1 MEGGG
6 RQGSRT
12 FKDSSLKAA
21 ETNLW
26 LILSFLIYLVDLL
39 VTFFLDSGS
48 GGVPPLSFPFLHHA
62 HVNVIENSFVRSAA
76 LAAFLP
82 AGLARGTHGGG

>member
-6 RQGSRT
+6 RQGSRS
-12 FKDSSLKAA
+12 FKDSNLETA
-21 ETNLW
+21 EANLW
-26 LILSFLIYLVDLL
+26 LILSLFIYSVGSL

-48 GGVPPLSFPFLHHA
+48 GGVPPLSFPFLYHA